1 MPTTTVRWI
10 NDLNFIGT
18 DASNQSVVL
27 SVGDPKVGASPS
39 QLVLI
44 AVSACSGVDVVE
56 ILKKK
61 RMPVEM
67 LEIIATGEQ
76 ADDYPKYFKTI
87 HIEYRMKGSGLTAK
101 GVEQA
106 IKLSLEKYCS
116 VAATLNGK
124 ADITTEYDIL
134 PEGEK

>member
-10 NDLNFIGT
+10 NALNFIGT

-27 SVGDPKVGASPS
+27 SASDPKVGASPS

-61 RMPVEM
+61 RTPVEM
-67 LEIIATGEQ
+67 LEITAAGEH

-87 HIEYRMKGSGLTAK
+87 HITYRLKGAGLTAK

-106 IKLSLEKYCS
+106 IQLSLEKYCS
-116 VAATLNGK
+116 VAATLSGK
-124 ADITTEYDIL
+124 ADITTEYEIL
-134 PEGEK
+134 PPGEK